1 MSDKQ
6 EKIEVESFA
15 DLFAEQIKID
25 EKKEGQVVKGTII
38 SIENDMMIIDVGYK
52 TEGRISIREFSGKGN
67 SKLPVEGDIIDVY
80 LEKVENRNGEA
91 VLSREKA
98 RREESWGTLEKASE
112 DKEKVNG
119 TIFGRVKGGFSVDLD
134 GAIAFLPGSQVDVR
148 PTRDANHLVG
158 STQLF
163 HILKMDRRRG
173 NIVVSRRSVLEES
186 RAEAKAELVSTM
198 EEGQILEGIIKNITD
213 YGAFVD
219 LGEVDG
225 LLHVTDISWKRIS
238 HPTEALSIGQ
248 KVKVQVIKFNSDTQR
263 ISLGMKQLEEDPWEI
278 AQNKY
283 NVDDKFTGRVTN
295 ITDYGAFV
303 ELESGIEGL
312 VHVSEMSWTKKNM
325 QPGKIVSTS
334 EEVEVKVLEIDS
346 EKRRISL
353 GMKQCKPNPWLDLQK
368 NYKIGAEMEGEVKSI
383 TEFGLFI
390 GLPGEMDGLIH
401 LSDLD
406 WNSSGEDL
414 ISNFKKGDMVKAK
427 LLEIDIEK
435 ERVSLGIKQ
444 LTQDPMADNNK
455 LKKGNVVTSVIKSIT
470 EKGLHVEISEGVNG
484 FVKKSELSKERS
496 DQRVDRFAV
505 DEKIDS
511 RILSVDSKSREISL
525 SIKALQVAEEK
536 QALKDYGSVDSGAS
550 LGDILGAALE
560 EKAKTETKSTTSK
573 PKEEKA
579 KQKAQKDKPKKEAKT
594 KVKKTSKKTTSKD
607 KAAAKKDDKK

>member
-1 MSDKQ
+1 MVKKQ
-6 EKIEVESFA
+6 ELQEVESFA
-15 DLFAEQIKID
+15 ELFAKQIELDDKI
-25 EKKEGQVVKGTII
+25 EGKVVKGTVI
-38 SIENDMMIIDVGYK
+38 SIDKDMINIDVGYK
-52 TEGRISIREFSGKGN
+52 AEGRINVREFVGKDK
-67 SKLPVEGDIIDVY
+67 SASPKVGDIVEVY
-80 LEKVENRNGEA
+80 LERVENKNGEA
-91 VLSREKA
+91 ILSREKA
-98 RREESWGTLEKASE
+98 RREESWETLEKASE
-112 DKEKVNG
+112 IKEKVTG

-148 PTRDANHLVG
+148 PTRDSHHLVG
-158 STQLF
+158 SSQLF

-238 HPTEALSIGQ
+238 HPSEALSIGQ
-248 KVKVQVIKFNSDTQR
+248 KVKVQVIKFNPETQR
-263 ISLGMKQLEEDPWEI
+263 ISLGMKQLEEDPWEV
-278 AQNKY
+278 AQSKY
-283 NVDDKFTGRVTN
+283 KVKDKFSGRVTN

-334 EEVEVKVLEIDS
+334 EEVEVIVLEIDS
-346 EKRRISL
+346 AKRRISL
-353 GMKQCKPNPWLDLQK
+353 GMKQCKPNPWVDLQE
-368 NYKIGAEMEGEVKSI
+368 NHKIGDEVEGEVKSI

-401 LSDLD
+401 LSDLA
-406 WNSSGEDL
+406 WNSSGEDI
-414 ISNFKKGDMVKAK
+414 ISNFKKGDLVKAK

-444 LTQDPMADNNK
+444 LTKDPMSDNK
-455 LKKGNVVTSVIKSIT
+455 DLVRGNIVTSVIKSIT

-484 FVKKSELSKERS
+484 FVKKSELAKERG

-505 DEKIDS
+505 DEKIDG
-511 RILSVDSKSREISL
+511 RIMSIDSNTREVNL

-536 QALKDYGSVDSGAS
+536 QAMKDYGSVDSGAS

-560 EKAKTETKSTTSK
+560 KKANKTDEK
-573 PKEEKA
+573 P
-579 KQKAQKDKPKKEAKT
+579 
-594 KVKKTSKKTTSKD
+594 KVKKTSDTSSKKALPKKTVAKQTAPKKTEPKVKKPESK
-607 KAAAKKDDKK
+607 K

>member
-1 MSDKQ
+1 MVDKQ
-6 EKIEVESFA
+6 ELNQIESFA
-15 DLFAEQIKID
+15 DLFAKQVELDDKI
-25 EKKEGQVVKGTII
+25 EGKVVKGTVI
-38 SIENDMMIIDVGYK
+38 SIDKDMINIDVGYK
-52 TEGRISIREFSGKGN
+52 AEGRVNVREFVGKDK
-67 SKLPVEGDIIDVY
+67 SAAPKVGDIVEVY
-80 LEKVENRNGEA
+80 LERVENKNGEA
-91 VLSREKA
+91 ILSREKA
-98 RREESWGTLEKASE
+98 RREESWETLEKASE
-112 DKEKVNG
+112 EKVKVNG

-148 PTRDANHLVG
+148 PTRDSHHLVG
-158 STQLF
+158 SNQLF

-238 HPTEALSIGQ
+238 HPSETLSIGQ
-248 KVKVQVIKFNSDTQR
+248 KVKVQVIKFNPETQR
-263 ISLGMKQLEEDPWEI
+263 ISLGMKQLEEDPWDI
-278 AQNKY
+278 AQTKY
-283 NVDDKFTGRVTN
+283 KVGDKFSGRVTN

-334 EEVEVKVLEIDS
+334 EEVQVVVLEIDTA
-346 EKRRISL
+346 KRRISL
-353 GMKQCKPNPWLDLQK
+353 GMKQCKPNPWLDLQEH
-368 NYKIGAEMEGEVKSI
+368 YKIGSEVEGEVKSI
-383 TEFGLFI
+383 TEFGIFI

-406 WNSSGEDL
+406 WNSNGED
-414 ISNFKKGDMVKAK
+414 IINNYKKGDMIKAK

-435 ERVSLGIKQ
+435 ERVSLGVKQ
-444 LTQDPMADNNK
+444 LSEDPMANNK
-455 LKKGNVVTSVIKSIT
+455 DLVRGNIVTSVIKNIT
-470 EKGLHVEISEGVNG
+470 DKGLDVEITKGVNG
-484 FVKKSELSKERS
+484 FIKKSELAKERL
-496 DQRVDRFAV
+496 DQRLDRFAV
-505 DEKIDS
+505 DEKVDARIMSIDS
-511 RILSVDSKSREISL
+511 ATRAVNL

-536 QALKDYGSVDSGAS
+536 QAMKDYGSVDSGAS

-560 EKAKTETKSTTSK
+560 KKAKTTEEK
-573 PKEEKA
+573 PKAKKA
-579 KQKAQKDKPKKEAKT
+579 TKADP
-594 KVKKTSKKTTSKD
+594 KTSKTKE
-607 KAAAKKDDKK
+607 KKPIPEK

>member
-1 MSDKQ
+1 MVNKQ
-6 EKIEVESFA
+6 ETNQIESFA
-15 DLFAEQIKID
+15 DLYAKQIELDDKV
-25 EKKEGQVVKGTII
+25 EGKVVKGTII
-38 SIENDMMIIDVGYK
+38 SIDKDMINIDVGYK
-52 TEGRISIREFSGKGN
+52 AEGRINIREFI
-67 SKLPVEGDIIDVY
+67 SKEKSSIPKVGDIVEVY

-91 VLSREKA
+91 VLSRDKA
-98 RREESWGTLEKASE
+98 RREESWEALEKASE
-112 DKEKVNG
+112 IKEKVNG

-148 PTRDANHLVG
+148 PTRDSHHLVG

-238 HPTEALSIGQ
+238 HPSESLSIGQ
-248 KVKVQVIKFNSDTQR
+248 KVKVQVIKFNSETQR
-263 ISLGMKQLEEDPWEI
+263 ISLGMKQLEEDPWGI
-278 AQNKY
+278 AQSKY
-283 NVDDKFTGRVTN
+283 KVNDKFSGRVTN

-325 QPGKIVSTS
+325 QPAKIVSTS
-334 EEVEVKVLEIDS
+334 EEVEVIVLEIDS
-346 EKRRISL
+346 PKRRISL
-353 GMKQCKPNPWLDLQK
+353 GMKQCKPNPWLDLQE
-368 NYKIGAEMEGEVKSI
+368 NHKIGSEVEGEVKSI

-401 LSDLD
+401 LSDLA
-406 WNSSGEDL
+406 WNSSGEDI
-414 ISNFKKGDMVKAK
+414 ISNFKKGDLVKAK
-427 LLEIDIEK
+427 LLEIDVDK

-444 LTQDPMADNNK
+444 LTKDPMSDNK
-455 LKKGNVVTSVIKSIT
+455 DLVRGNIVTSVIKSIT

-484 FVKKSELSKERS
+484 FVKKSELAKERG

-505 DEKIDS
+505 DEKIDG
-511 RILSVDSKSREISL
+511 RIMSIDSNTRVVNL

-536 QALKDYGSVDSGAS
+536 QAMKDYGSVDSGAS

-560 EKAKTETKSTTSK
+560 EKANKT
-573 PKEEKA
+573 
-579 KQKAQKDKPKKEAKT
+579 DKIP
-594 KVKKTSKKTTSKD
+594 KVKTTTNTS
-607 KAAAKKDDKK
+607 